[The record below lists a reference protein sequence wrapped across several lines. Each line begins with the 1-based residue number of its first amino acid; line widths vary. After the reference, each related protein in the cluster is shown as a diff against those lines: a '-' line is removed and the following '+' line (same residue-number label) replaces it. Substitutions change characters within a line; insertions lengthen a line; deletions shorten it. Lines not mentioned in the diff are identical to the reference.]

1 MTSSIVEAPNV
12 ESFFHESITD
22 SVSSQNVD
30 VCDETVVYMT
40 QLLTHYVRSEELF
53 EKDEDGVQ
61 VKPLAVLYCQAAA
74 ASDHHA
80 RRDRL
85 KKLGDLALFVSGWFA
100 RSLDRR
106 RVGLNYYIQMGESAY
121 DSLSESC
128 GESVRE
134 RVFAQI
140 FQDLALNFAEL
151 RDVISEIHMT
161 VDKRSDSDLLGLY
174 ELWQRSGSSR
184 AADLLRS
191 EGIDVLPGSAGT
203 QRRH

>member
-1 MTSSIVEAPNV
+1 MSSSIVETANV

-30 VCDETVVYMT
+30 VCEETVVYMT
-40 QLLTHYVRSEELF
+40 QLLTQYVRSEELF
-53 EKDEDGVQ
+53 DQDEDGVQ
-61 VKPLAVLYCQAAA
+61 LKPLAILYCQAAA
-74 ASDHHA
+74 AEDFQA
-80 RRDRL
+80 RRERL

-100 RSLDRR
+100 HSLERR
-106 RVGLNYYIQMGESAY
+106 RVGVNYYVQMGECAY

-140 FQDLALNFAEL
+140 FQDLALNFNAL
-151 RDVISEIHMT
+151 RDAIAAIHMT
-161 VDKRSDSDLLGLY
+161 ADNRTDSDLLGLY
-174 ELWQRSGSSR
+174 ELWQRSGNTR

-191 EGIDVLPGSAGT
+191 EGINVLPESAT
-203 QRRH
+203 PRYRH